1 MIGIANEM
9 LIYLS
14 YSSRDFSK
22 ICATNQTLTR
32 IRSHL
37 GTCKYPESCM
47 AEWLTR
53 LGCVQIRP
61 QVVLPAI
68 IIDRHKRVF
77 DEHSFL
83 KLYMSP
89 FIEKEI
95 GRKLNMENIYTSD
108 GTLKP
113 RALKLFLKTK
123 KAYMQHERCVM
134 PSVWSYE
141 PKYADEVSPRI
152 ADTIGRII
160 GNQIP
165 FRR

>member
-1 MIGIANEM
+1 
-9 LIYLS
+9 
-14 YSSRDFSK
+14 
-22 ICATNQTLTR
+22 
-32 IRSHL
+32 
-37 GTCKYPESCM
+37 M

-95 GRKLNMENIYTSD
+95 GRKLNMGNIYTSD

-123 KAYMQHERCVM
+123 KAHMQYERCVM

-165 FRR
+165 RR